1 MLFFSETNT
10 NNFDFTKLIIFSS
23 ILIVVLIFAILFSI
37 IVKKKTAYAKSKTI
51 ELDNKSYDY
60 YSNLKLKDDL
70 YFPYFETHAS
80 GVRYKFSSQGNKDVL
95 SDVEVKKHFSFYD
108 DNIIYII
115 NNKMKYD
122 LDIVTIDE
130 RKYIKL
136 NDKIKTIEILV
147 SFETPSH
154 FLAKFKVNKLDKD
167 KYSIEL
173 NVNKEDSEDES
184 RRNENE

>member
-1 MLFFSETNT
+1 MFILSETNT
-10 NNFDFTKLIIFSS
+10 NSFDFTKLIIFSS
-23 ILIVVLIFAILFSI
+23 ILIVVLFITIFFTI
-37 IVKKKTAYAKSKTI
+37 IVKKKTAYAKSKTV
-51 ELDNKSYDY
+51 ELDNESYNY
-60 YSNLKLKDDL
+60 YLNLKLKDDL

-80 GVRYKFSSQGNKDVL
+80 GVRYKYNSKGNKDIL
-95 SDVEVKKHFSFYD
+95 SGVEVNKHYSFYD

-136 NDKIKTIEILV
+136 NDKIKTIELLV

-154 FLAKFKVNKLDKD
+154 FLAKFKVNRIDKD
-167 KYSIEL
+167 KYSFEL
-173 NVNKEDSEDES
+173 NVNKEEKEDES

>member
-1 MLFFSETNT
+1 
-10 NNFDFTKLIIFSS
+10 
-23 ILIVVLIFAILFSI
+23 
-37 IVKKKTAYAKSKTI
+37 
-51 ELDNKSYDY
+51 
-60 YSNLKLKDDL
+60 
-70 YFPYFETHAS
+70 
-80 GVRYKFSSQGNKDVL
+80 
-95 SDVEVKKHFSFYD
+95 
-108 DNIIYII
+108 
-115 NNKMKYD
+115 MKYD

-154 FLAKFKVNKLDKD
+154 FLAKFKVNRLDKD

-173 NVNKEDSEDES
+173 NVSKEDSEDES

>member
-1 MLFFSETNT
+1 MFILSETNT

-23 ILIVVLIFAILFSI
+23 ILIVVLFVAIFFTI
-37 IVKKKTAYAKSKTI
+37 IVKKKTAYAKSKTV
-51 ELDNKSYDY
+51 ELDNESYNY
-60 YSNLKLKDDL
+60 YLNLKLKDDL

-80 GVRYKFSSQGNKDVL
+80 GVRYKYNSKGNKDIL
-95 SDVEVKKHFSFYD
+95 SGVEVNKRYSFYD

-136 NDKIKTIEILV
+136 NDKIKTIELLV

-154 FLAKFKVNKLDKD
+154 FLAKFKVNRIDKD

-173 NVNKEDSEDES
+173 NVNKEEKEDES